1 MRVTLRR
8 SDGHAGG
15 FGDLLERVPERV
27 LQQHDLR
34 LLGRNTG
41 ECQAQLAA
49 QLGVACVACRI
60 VPGLQ
65 MRAERFVDPSLP
77 AFRRIKACIHDE
89 PVQPR
94 RELRAAPELLQSHAD
109 LGERLLCGIARVVG
123 IAQELTREPF
133 HFRRMPGEQHFER
146 LPVAVL
152 RALDEDRVAQLLV
165 GEGDVA
171 AEIEPDRAGFPHR
184 ASLVVVGELSPEGVL
199 PLLVGRFGKPYRFV
213 ESCAST
219 QLLLGADDPEGAT
232 VVTDH
237 QTAGRGRLGR
247 TWDDVPGRALLLSV
261 LLRPAARMALWPE
274 LSLIAGEAVAAAL
287 RS

>member
-1 MRVTLRR
+1 
-8 SDGHAGG
+8 
-15 FGDLLERVPERV
+15 
-27 LQQHDLR
+27 
-34 LLGRNTG
+34 
-41 ECQAQLAA
+41 
-49 QLGVACVACRI
+49 
-60 VPGLQ
+60 
-65 MRAERFVDPSLP
+65 
-77 AFRRIKACIHDE
+77 
-89 PVQPR
+89 
-94 RELRAAPELLQSHAD
+94 
-109 LGERLLCGIARVVG
+109 
-123 IAQELTREPF
+123 
-133 HFRRMPGEQHFER
+133 
-146 LPVAVL
+146 
-152 RALDEDRVAQLLV
+152 
-165 GEGDVA
+165 
-171 AEIEPDRAGFPHR
+171 
-184 ASLVVVGELSPEGVL
+184 LSPEGVL